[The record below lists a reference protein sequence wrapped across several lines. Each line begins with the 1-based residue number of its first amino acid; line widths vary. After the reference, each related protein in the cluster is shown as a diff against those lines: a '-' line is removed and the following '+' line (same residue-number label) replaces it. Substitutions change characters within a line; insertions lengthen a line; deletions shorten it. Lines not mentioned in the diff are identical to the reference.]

1 MQENNTHRYDDII
14 HLPHHVSETR
24 PHMPLLDRA
33 AQFSPFAAVVGH
45 DAAIA
50 ETARLTDEKIIL
62 DENRIA
68 VLNDRLQRISDTLA
82 SSGNCCASITYFV
95 PDERKAGGSYR
106 SYTGGVREIDP
117 LRRRVKLYD
126 GGQIPIEDIVDITL
140 TDMASPP

>member
-1 MQENNTHRYDDII
+1 MQENNTDRYDDII

-50 ETARLTDEKIIL
+50 ETARLTDERIIL

-68 VLNDRLQRISDTLA
+68 VLNDRLQQISDTLA
-82 SSGNCCASITYFV
+82 TSGSCCASITYFV

-106 SYTGGVREIDP
+106 NYTGGIKSVDPIQRVVRFSS
-117 LRRRVKLYD
+117 
-126 GGQIPIEDIVDITL
+126 GGETDIRKVIVSKQVDYYIR
-140 TDMASPP
+140 